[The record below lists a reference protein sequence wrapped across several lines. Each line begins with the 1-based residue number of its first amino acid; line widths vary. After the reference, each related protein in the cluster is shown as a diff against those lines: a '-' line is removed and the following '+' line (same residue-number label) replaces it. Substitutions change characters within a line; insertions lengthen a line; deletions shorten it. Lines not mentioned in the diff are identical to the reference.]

1 MQEVILPHKNHNFH
15 LIHKFGMNEAV
26 GSAEETVWSQG
37 GLYPWALFD
46 SGAITVYARS
56 TSTGDTSGSLELQGL
71 DENYNVQTD
80 TISLAGQT
88 LVPSTKQFT
97 RVFRARFRGESHA
110 GALEVYATNAVNS
123 VNIVAHVPEA
133 QSSSEVAIYTVPRN
147 HIARLTSYTVS
158 SSKNVEAGIRLK
170 SRRPGQGFVT
180 ESFVTESLAEVFQ
193 TTLVQVFPKGL
204 QFKALTD
211 LDFRCVNSATSSSNS
226 TVSVTF
232 NLLIEK
238 GFGA

>member
-15 LIHKFGMNEAV
+15 LVHKFGMNEAV

-56 TSTGDTSGSLELQGL
+56 TATGDTSGSLELQGL
-71 DENYNVQTD
+71 DENYNIQTD
-80 TISLAGQT
+80 SISLAGQT
-88 LVPSTKQFT
+88 LVASTKQFT

-123 VNIVAHVPEA
+123 VNMVAHVPAA

-147 HIARLTSYTVS
+147 HVARLTSYTVS
-158 SSKNVEAGIRLK
+158 ASKNVEAGIRLK
-170 SRRPGQGFVT
+170 SRRPGEG
-180 ESFVTESLAEVFQ
+180 FVTESLAEVFQ
-193 TTLVQVFPKGL
+193 TTLVQEFPKGL
-204 QFKALTD
+204 QFKGLTD

-232 NLLIEK
+232 NLLLEK
-238 GFGA
+238 GFGI

>member
-1 MQEVILPHKNHNFH
+1 VQEVILPHKNHNFH
-15 LIHKFGMNEAV
+15 LVHKFGMNEAV

-56 TSTGDTSGSLELQGL
+56 TSTGDTSGVLELQGL
-71 DENYNVQTD
+71 DENYNIQVD
-80 TISLAGQT
+80 SISLAGQS
-88 LVPSTKQFT
+88 LVPSAKQFT

-123 VNIVAHVPEA
+123 ANIVAHVPEA

-158 SSKNVEAGIRLK
+158 ASKNVEAGIRLK
-170 SRRPGQGFVT
+170 SRLPGQ
-180 ESFVTESLAEVFQ
+180 SFTTESLAEVFQ
-193 TTLVQVFPKGL
+193 SSLVQEFPKGL

-211 LDFRCVNSATSSSNS
+211 LDFRCVNAATSGSNA

-232 NLLIEK
+232 NLLLEK
-238 GFGA
+238 GFGV